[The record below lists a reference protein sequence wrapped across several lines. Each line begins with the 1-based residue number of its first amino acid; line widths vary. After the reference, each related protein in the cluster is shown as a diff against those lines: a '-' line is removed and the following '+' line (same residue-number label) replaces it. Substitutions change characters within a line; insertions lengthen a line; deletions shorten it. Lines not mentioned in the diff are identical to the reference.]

1 MRVEIQI
8 YGLAA
13 QAEVTYFEPAT
24 PATEFEPPCGPFV
37 EYDLLTVDGEDS
49 MYLNA
54 LYERL
59 SKQEQD
65 DLETQIIHAYEKAN
79 NDYDY

>member
-37 EYDLLTVDGEDS
+37 EYALLTVDGAYS
-49 MYLNA
+49 MYLTA

-59 SKQEQD
+59 SNRELE
-65 DLETQIIHAYEKAN
+65 DLETQIINAYEKAN

>member
-1 MRVEIQI
+1 MRVAIQI

-24 PATEFEPPCGPFV
+24 QATEFEPPCGPFV
-37 EYDLLTVDGEDS
+37 EYDLLTVDGAYS
-49 MYLNA
+49 MYLTA

-59 SKQEQD
+59 SNRELE
-65 DLETQIIHAYEKAN
+65 DLETQIINAYEKAN